1 MVVVVVAVVVVAAIE
16 KVAKGLAVVVAAGV
30 AIENAAKG
38 LAEEEEEEEE
48 DEVVVVVGGGG
59 AGTTRLRLILTT
71 LLSFNSAWGAFVNTP
86 AVAVGSKA
94 RGSWAS
100 ACRSRASY
108 SSRRRCPSVRTRLAM
123 KVRCLVNSVYNFE
136 IRRGCGGLRS
146 FF

>member
-1 MVVVVVAVVVVAAIE
+1 VVAAVVVAAIE

-38 LAEEEEEEEE
+38 LAEEEEDD

-94 RGSWAS
+94 RGSWDS

-108 SSRRRCPSVRTRLAM
+108 SSRLRCPSVRTRLAIEFGW
-123 KVRCLVNSVYNFE
+123 LIF
-136 IRRGCGGLRS
+136 
-146 FF
+146 